1 MLKMNANIHN
11 FTRQSLFFLQFLISS
26 NSIFIMKSF
35 FSSFFAA
42 LLAIFVF
49 SIGGLMLLIGFAAAF
64 SSDVEVAV
72 PTNAVLVIDLND
84 NFTEKEVSDPFT
96 ELMNPGTGKI
106 PSLTSVIGLIQHA
119 KKDSNIKGIYIKC
132 QQNSNGYASSE
143 ELRKALVDFKKSNK
157 FIFAYGETISQK
169 GYWVGNVA
177 NQIYTHPQGGLEFSG
192 FSLETV
198 FLKGMLD
205 KLDVQMQVF
214 YAGKFKSATEPFR
227 YTKMSDANKQ
237 QTGVWLNGLY
247 DHFINSVASARQI
260 APEKLKAMANEA
272 KIQSAQDALSN
283 GLVDGLIYDDQL
295 KKMIAKKLKGV
306 KENDIPFVSVKDY
319 AKSVPL
325 RGSGAGKI
333 AVVYADGDI
342 VMGKGVKGSIA
353 SDDFRMLLQKIRA
366 DESIDALVLRV
377 NSPGGSALASD
388 IIWREI
394 ELIKGK
400 IPVVVSMG
408 DVAAS
413 GGYYIAS
420 GADSIYA
427 DANTITGSI
436 GVFTVI
442 PNISGFMNNKLG
454 ISFDGVKTAPYADAP
469 SATRPLN
476 TMEQKMLQ
484 SGVDSIYHTFKS
496 RVAKGRKKSM
506 DYVDSIAQGRVWLG
520 SDAISVGLV
529 DRIGTLNDALA
540 SAAKMAKLKGYSI
553 KQYPESKSFIED
565 LIEDYKD
572 YVKVK
577 SIESEIGA
585 SQWQIFQNLK
595 TVQQMVGAPQARMPI
610 FVVKQP

>member
-1 MLKMNANIHN
+1 
-11 FTRQSLFFLQFLISS
+11 
-26 NSIFIMKSF
+26 MKSF

-42 LLAIFVF
+42 LLAIVVF
-49 SIGGLMLLIGFAAAF
+49 SIVGLMLLIGSAAAF
-64 SSDVEVAV
+64 SSDE
-72 PTNAVLVIDLND
+72 PTTIPANAVLVIDLND

-106 PSLTSVIGLIQHA
+106 PSLTAVIGLIQHA

-205 KLDVQMQVF
+205 KLDVEMQVF

-237 QTGVWLNGLY
+237 QTSVWLNGLY
-247 DHFINSVASARQI
+247 DHFISSVASARQI
-260 APEKLKAMANEA
+260 APEKLKTMANEA
-272 KIQSAQDALSN
+272 KIQTAQDALSN

-295 KKMIAKKLKGV
+295 KKTIAKKLKGV
-306 KENDIPFVSVKDY
+306 KENDIPFLSIKDY

-325 RGSGAGKI
+325 RGTGDGKI

-342 VMGKGVKGSIA
+342 VMGKNVKDAIA

-400 IPVVVSMG
+400 IPVIVSMG

-469 SATRPLN
+469 TVTRPLN
-476 TMEQKMLQ
+476 TMEQKLLQ

-520 SDAISVGLV
+520 SDAINVGLV
-529 DRIGTLNDALA
+529 DRIGTLNDAIA

>member
-1 MLKMNANIHN
+1 
-11 FTRQSLFFLQFLISS
+11 
-26 NSIFIMKSF
+26 
-35 FSSFFAA
+35 
-42 LLAIFVF
+42 
-49 SIGGLMLLIGFAAAF
+49 
-64 SSDVEVAV
+64 
-72 PTNAVLVIDLND
+72 
-84 NFTEKEVSDPFT
+84 
-96 ELMNPGTGKI
+96 
-106 PSLTSVIGLIQHA
+106 
-119 KKDSNIKGIYIKC
+119 
-132 QQNSNGYASSE
+132 
-143 ELRKALVDFKKSNK
+143 
-157 FIFAYGETISQK
+157 
-169 GYWVGNVA
+169 
-177 NQIYTHPQGGLEFSG
+177 
-192 FSLETV
+192 
-198 FLKGMLD
+198 
-205 KLDVQMQVF
+205 
-214 YAGKFKSATEPFR
+214 
-227 YTKMSDANKQ
+227 
-237 QTGVWLNGLY
+237 
-247 DHFINSVASARQI
+247 
-260 APEKLKAMANEA
+260 MANDA
-272 KIQSAQDALSN
+272 TIQSAQDALSN

-295 KKMIAKKLKGV
+295 KKMIAKKLKGI
-306 KENDIPFVSVKDY
+306 KENDIPFVSMKEY

-325 RGSGAGKI
+325 RGTGSGKI

-388 IIWREI
+388 IIWREL

-400 IPVVVSMG
+400 IPVIVSMG

-469 SATRPLN
+469 TVTRPLN
-476 TMEQKMLQ
+476 AMEQKMLQ
-484 SGVDSIYHTFKS
+484 SGVDSIYNTFKS

-506 DYVDSIAQGRVWLG
+506 EYVDSIAQGRVWLG
-520 SDAISVGLV
+520 SDAINVGLV

-553 KQYPESKSFIED
+553 KQYPESKSFLED

-585 SQWQIFQNLK
+585 NQWQIFQNLK

>member
-1 MLKMNANIHN
+1 
-11 FTRQSLFFLQFLISS
+11 
-26 NSIFIMKSF
+26 MKSF
-35 FSSFFAA
+35 FNSFFAA
-42 LLAIFVF
+42 LLALFVF
-49 SIGGLMLLIGFAAAF
+49 SFGGIMLLIGTAAAF
-64 SSDVEVAV
+64 SSDEPATV
-72 PTNAVLVIDLND
+72 PNNAVLVIDLND
-84 NFTEKEVSDPFT
+84 NFTEKELSDPFT
-96 ELMNPGTGKI
+96 ELMNPGSGKI

-205 KLDVQMQVF
+205 KLDVEMQVF

-237 QTGVWLNGLY
+237 QTSVWLNGLF
-247 DHFINSVASARQI
+247 DHFINSVASARKI
-260 APEKLKAMANEA
+260 APEKLKSMANEA

-295 KKMIAKKLKGV
+295 KKMIAKKLNGV
-306 KENDIPFVSVKDY
+306 KENDIPFISIKEY

-325 RGSGAGKI
+325 RGTGDGKI

-342 VMGKGVKGSIA
+342 VMGKGVKESIA

-388 IIWREI
+388 IIWREL

-400 IPVVVSMG
+400 IPVIVSMG

-413 GGYYIAS
+413 GGYYIAC

-469 SATRPLN
+469 TVTRPLN
-476 TMEQKMLQ
+476 MMEQKILQ
-484 SGVDSIYHTFKS
+484 SGVDSIYNTFKA

-506 DYVDSIAQGRVWLG
+506 EYVDSIAQGRVWLG
-520 SDAISVGLV
+520 SDAIHVGLV

-577 SIESEIGA
+577 SIKSEIGA
-585 SQWQIFQNLK
+585 NQWQIFQNMK
-595 TVQQMVGAPQARMPI
+595 TVQQMIGAPQARMPI

>member
-1 MLKMNANIHN
+1 
-11 FTRQSLFFLQFLISS
+11 
-26 NSIFIMKSF
+26 MKSF

-42 LLAIFVF
+42 LLAILVF
-49 SIGGLMLLIGFAAAF
+49 SIGGVMLLIGFAAAF
-64 SSDVEVAV
+64 SSDVEVTV

-192 FSLETV
+192 FSLETI

-260 APEKLKAMANEA
+260 APEKLKALVNEA

-295 KKMIAKKLKGV
+295 KKIIAKKLKGV
-306 KENDIPFVSVKDY
+306 KENDIPFIAVKEY

-325 RGSGAGKI
+325 RGTGAGKI

-388 IIWREI
+388 VIWREI

-436 GVFTVI
+436 GVFAVI

-469 SATRPLN
+469 TVTRPLN
-476 TMEQKMLQ
+476 SMEQKILQ

-506 DYVDSIAQGRVWLG
+506 EYVDSIAQGRVWLG
-520 SDAISVGLV
+520 SDAIKVGLV

>member
-1 MLKMNANIHN
+1 
-11 FTRQSLFFLQFLISS
+11 
-26 NSIFIMKSF
+26 MKSF

-42 LLAIFVF
+42 LLAILVF
-49 SIGGLMLLIGFAAAF
+49 SIGGVMLLIGFAAAF
-64 SSDVEVAV
+64 SSDVEVTV

-192 FSLETV
+192 FSLETI

-260 APEKLKAMANEA
+260 APEKLKALVNEA

-295 KKMIAKKLKGV
+295 KKIIAKKLKGV
-306 KENDIPFVSVKDY
+306 KENDIPFVAVKEY

-325 RGSGAGKI
+325 RGTGAGKI

-436 GVFTVI
+436 GVFAVI

-469 SATRPLN
+469 TVTRPLN
-476 TMEQKMLQ
+476 TMEQKILQ

-506 DYVDSIAQGRVWLG
+506 EYVDSIAQGRVWLG
-520 SDAISVGLV
+520 SDAIKVGLV

>member
-1 MLKMNANIHN
+1 
-11 FTRQSLFFLQFLISS
+11 
-26 NSIFIMKSF
+26 MKSF

-42 LLAIFVF
+42 LLAIVVF
-49 SIGGLMLLIGFAAAF
+49 SIGGLMLLIGSAAAF
-64 SSDVEVAV
+64 SSDEPTTI

-119 KKDSNIKGIYIKC
+119 KKDSNIRGIYIKC

-205 KLDVQMQVF
+205 KLDVEMQVF

-260 APEKLKAMANEA
+260 APEKLKAIANEA

-295 KKMIAKKLKGV
+295 KKIIAKKLKGI
-306 KENDIPFVSVKDY
+306 KENDIPFVSVKEY

-325 RGSGAGKI
+325 RGTGAGKI

-342 VMGKGVKGSIA
+342 VMGKNVKDAIA

-400 IPVVVSMG
+400 IPVIVSMG

-469 SATRPLN
+469 TATRPLN
-476 TMEQKMLQ
+476 MMEQKMLQ

-520 SDAISVGLV
+520 SDAINVGLV

-553 KQYPESKSFIED
+553 KQYPESKSFLED

-585 SQWQIFQNLK
+585 NQWQIFQNLK

>member
-1 MLKMNANIHN
+1 
-11 FTRQSLFFLQFLISS
+11 
-26 NSIFIMKSF
+26 
-35 FSSFFAA
+35 
-42 LLAIFVF
+42 
-49 SIGGLMLLIGFAAAF
+49 
-64 SSDVEVAV
+64 
-72 PTNAVLVIDLND
+72 
-84 NFTEKEVSDPFT
+84 
-96 ELMNPGTGKI
+96 
-106 PSLTSVIGLIQHA
+106 
-119 KKDSNIKGIYIKC
+119 
-132 QQNSNGYASSE
+132 
-143 ELRKALVDFKKSNK
+143 
-157 FIFAYGETISQK
+157 
-169 GYWVGNVA
+169 
-177 NQIYTHPQGGLEFSG
+177 
-192 FSLETV
+192 
-198 FLKGMLD
+198 
-205 KLDVQMQVF
+205 
-214 YAGKFKSATEPFR
+214 
-227 YTKMSDANKQ
+227 
-237 QTGVWLNGLY
+237 
-247 DHFINSVASARQI
+247 
-260 APEKLKAMANEA
+260 MANEA

-295 KKMIAKKLKGV
+295 KKMIAKKLKGI
-306 KENDIPFVSVKDY
+306 KENDIPFVSVKEY

-325 RGSGAGKI
+325 RGTGAGKI

-469 SATRPLN
+469 TVTRPLN

-484 SGVDSIYHTFKS
+484 KVDI
-496 RVAKGRKKSM
+496 
-506 DYVDSIAQGRVWLG
+506 
-520 SDAISVGLV
+520 
-529 DRIGTLNDALA
+529 ALA
-540 SAAKMAKLKGYSI
+540 TSAHLTRKLSTK
-553 KQYPESKSFIED
+553 KTF
-565 LIEDYKD
+565 
-572 YVKVK
+572 VKHLPNAADTSVFNNSYLK
-577 SIESEIGA
+577 KLT
-585 SQWQIFQNLK
+585 FLKFLFYNLL
-595 TVQQMVGAPQARMPI
+595 
-610 FVVKQP
+610 FFL

>member
-1 MLKMNANIHN
+1 
-11 FTRQSLFFLQFLISS
+11 
-26 NSIFIMKSF
+26 MKSF
-35 FSSFFAA
+35 FTSFFAA
-42 LLAIFVF
+42 ILALFVF
-49 SIGGLMLLIGFAAAF
+49 SIVGVLILIGFAAAF
-64 SSDVEVAV
+64 SSDEPVTVAS
-72 PTNAVLVIDLND
+72 NAVLVIDLAD
-84 NFTEKEVSDPFT
+84 NFTEKEVADPFS
-96 ELMNPGTGKI
+96 ELLNQGSGKV

-169 GYWVGNVA
+169 GYWIGNVA

-205 KLDVQMQVF
+205 KLDVEMQVF

-227 YTKMSDANKQ
+227 YEKMSDANKL

-247 DHFINSVASARQI
+247 DHFINTVASARQI
-260 APEKLKAMANEA
+260 APEKLKAFANDA

-283 GLVDGLIYDDQL
+283 GLVDGLMYDDQL
-295 KKMIAKKLKGV
+295 KKIIAKKLNGV
-306 KENDIPFVSVKDY
+306 QENDIPFVSIKEY

-325 RGSGAGKI
+325 RGTGAGKI

-353 SDDFRMLLQKIRA
+353 SDDFRMILQKIRA
-366 DESIDALVLRV
+366 DKSIDAMVLRV

-400 IPVVVSMG
+400 IPVIVSMG

-413 GGYYIAS
+413 GGYYIAC

-436 GVFTVI
+436 GVFTVV
-442 PNISGFMNNKLG
+442 PNISGFMKNKLG
-454 ISFDGVKTAPYADAP
+454 VTFDGVKTATYADAP
-469 SATRPLN
+469 TFTRPLN
-476 TMEQKMLQ
+476 AMEQKMMQ
-484 SGVDSIYHTFKS
+484 SGVDSIYNTFKS
-496 RVAKGRKKSM
+496 RVANGRKKSM
-506 DYVDSIAQGRVWLG
+506 EFVDSIAQGRVWLG
-520 SDAISVGLV
+520 SDAMNVGLV

-540 SAAKMAKLKGYSI
+540 SAAKMAKLKGFSV

-585 SQWQIFQNLK
+585 SQWQILQHLK

>member
-1 MLKMNANIHN
+1 
-11 FTRQSLFFLQFLISS
+11 
-26 NSIFIMKSF
+26 MKSF

-42 LLAIFVF
+42 LLALFVF
-49 SIGGLMLLIGFAAAF
+49 SIVGLMLLIGSAAAF
-64 SSDVEVAV
+64 SSDE
-72 PTNAVLVIDLND
+72 PTAIPSNAVLVIDLND

-96 ELMNPGTGKI
+96 EFMNPGSGKV
-106 PSLTSVIGLIQHA
+106 PSLSNVIGLIQHA

-143 ELRKALVDFKKSNK
+143 EIRKALVDFKKSNK

-205 KLDVQMQVF
+205 KLDVEMQVF

-247 DHFINSVASARQI
+247 DHFISSVSSARQI

-295 KKMIAKKLKGV
+295 KKMISKKLNGV
-306 KENDIPFVSVKDY
+306 KENDIPFVSIKEY
-319 AKSVPL
+319 AKSSSL
-325 RGSGAGKI
+325 RGTGAGKI

-342 VMGKGVKGSIA
+342 VMGKGIKGSIA

-388 IIWREI
+388 IIWREL

-400 IPVVVSMG
+400 IPVIVSMG

-413 GGYYIAS
+413 GGYYIAC

-469 SATRPLN
+469 SSTRPLN

-484 SGVDSIYHTFKS
+484 SGVDSIYHTFKT
-496 RVAKGRKKSM
+496 RVSKGRKKSM

-520 SDAISVGLV
+520 SDAINVGLV

-595 TVQQMVGAPQARMPI
+595 TVQQMVGVPQARMPI

>member
-1 MLKMNANIHN
+1 
-11 FTRQSLFFLQFLISS
+11 
-26 NSIFIMKSF
+26 MKSF

-42 LLAIFVF
+42 LLAIVVF
-49 SIGGLMLLIGFAAAF
+49 SIGGVMLLIGFAAAF
-64 SSDVEVAV
+64 SSDVEVTV

-84 NFTEKEVSDPFT
+84 TFTEKEVSDPFT
-96 ELMNPGTGKI
+96 ELMNPGTGKV

-132 QQNSNGYASSE
+132 QQNANGYASSE

-205 KLDVQMQVF
+205 KLDVEMQVF

-247 DHFINSVASARQI
+247 DHFISSVASARQI
-260 APEKLKAMANEA
+260 APEKLKVMANEA

-295 KKMIAKKLKGV
+295 KKIMSKKLNGV
-306 KENDIPFVSVKDY
+306 KENDIPFVSIKDY

-325 RGSGAGKI
+325 RGTGAGKI

-400 IPVVVSMG
+400 IPVIVSMG

-454 ISFDGVKTAPYADAP
+454 ISFDGVKTAQYADAP
-469 SATRPLN
+469 TVTRPLN

-484 SGVDSIYHTFKS
+484 SGVDSIYHTFKT

-520 SDAISVGLV
+520 SDAINVGLV

-553 KQYPESKSFIED
+553 KQYPESKSFLED

>member
-1 MLKMNANIHN
+1 
-11 FTRQSLFFLQFLISS
+11 
-26 NSIFIMKSF
+26 MKSF

-42 LLAIFVF
+42 LLAILVF
-49 SIGGLMLLIGFAAAF
+49 SIGGVMLLIGFAAAF
-64 SSDVEVAV
+64 SSDVEVTV

-192 FSLETV
+192 FSLETI

-260 APEKLKAMANEA
+260 APEKLKALVNEA

-306 KENDIPFVSVKDY
+306 KENDIPFVAVKEY

-325 RGSGAGKI
+325 RGTGAGKI

-436 GVFTVI
+436 GVFAVI

-469 SATRPLN
+469 TVTRPLN
-476 TMEQKMLQ
+476 SMEQKILQ

-506 DYVDSIAQGRVWLG
+506 EYVDSIAQGRVWLG
-520 SDAISVGLV
+520 SDAIKVGLV

>member
-1 MLKMNANIHN
+1 
-11 FTRQSLFFLQFLISS
+11 
-26 NSIFIMKSF
+26 MKSF

-42 LLAIFVF
+42 LLAILVF
-49 SIGGLMLLIGFAAAF
+49 SIGGVMLLIGFAAAF
-64 SSDVEVAV
+64 SSDVEVTV

-192 FSLETV
+192 FSLETI

-227 YTKMSDANKQ
+227 YTKMSEANKQ

-260 APEKLKAMANEA
+260 APEKLKALVNEA

-295 KKMIAKKLKGV
+295 KKIIAKKLKGV
-306 KENDIPFVSVKDY
+306 KENDIPFIAVKDY

-325 RGSGAGKI
+325 RGTGAGKI

-436 GVFTVI
+436 GVFAVI

-454 ISFDGVKTAPYADAP
+454 ISFDGVKTAPYANAP
-469 SATRPLN
+469 TVTRPLN
-476 TMEQKMLQ
+476 SMEQKILQ

-506 DYVDSIAQGRVWLG
+506 EYVDSIAQGRVWLG
-520 SDAISVGLV
+520 SDAIKVGLV

>member
-1 MLKMNANIHN
+1 
-11 FTRQSLFFLQFLISS
+11 
-26 NSIFIMKSF
+26 MKSF

-42 LLAIFVF
+42 LLAIVVF
-49 SIGGLMLLIGFAAAF
+49 SIGGLMLLIGFASAF

-72 PTNAVLVIDLND
+72 PANAVLVIDLND

-143 ELRKALVDFKKSNK
+143 ELIKALVDFKKSNK

-205 KLDVQMQVF
+205 KLDVEMQVF

-247 DHFINSVASARQI
+247 DHFIDAVASARQI

-306 KENDIPFVSVKDY
+306 KENDIPFVSVKEY

-325 RGSGAGKI
+325 RGTGAGKI

-388 IIWREI
+388 IIWREL

-400 IPVVVSMG
+400 IPVIVSMG

-476 TMEQKMLQ
+476 MMEQKMLQ

-520 SDAISVGLV
+520 SDAINVGLV

-572 YVKVK
+572 FVKVK

>member
-1 MLKMNANIHN
+1 
-11 FTRQSLFFLQFLISS
+11 
-26 NSIFIMKSF
+26 MKSF

-42 LLAIFVF
+42 LLAILVF
-49 SIGGLMLLIGFAAAF
+49 SIGGVMLLIGFAAAF
-64 SSDVEVAV
+64 SSDVEVTV

-177 NQIYTHPQGGLEFSG
+177 NQIYTHPQGGIEFSG
-192 FSLETV
+192 FSLETI

-260 APEKLKAMANEA
+260 APEKLKALVNEA

-306 KENDIPFVSVKDY
+306 KENDIPFVSVKEY

-325 RGSGAGKI
+325 RGTGAGKI

-400 IPVVVSMG
+400 IPVIVSMG

-469 SATRPLN
+469 TVTRPLN

-520 SDAISVGLV
+520 SDAINVGLV

-553 KQYPESKSFIED
+553 KQYPESKSFLED

>member
-1 MLKMNANIHN
+1 M
-11 FTRQSLFFLQFLISS
+11 
-26 NSIFIMKSF
+26 
-35 FSSFFAA
+35 
-42 LLAIFVF
+42 
-49 SIGGLMLLIGFAAAF
+49 
-64 SSDVEVAV
+64 
-72 PTNAVLVIDLND
+72 IDLND

-106 PSLTSVIGLIQHA
+106 PSLTAVIGLIQQA

-205 KLDVQMQVF
+205 KLDVEMQVF

-237 QTGVWLNGLY
+237 QTSVWLNGLY
-247 DHFINSVASARQI
+247 DHFISSVASARQI
-260 APEKLKAMANEA
+260 APEKLIAMANEA

-295 KKMIAKKLKGV
+295 KKTIAKKLNGV

-325 RGSGAGKI
+325 RGTGDGKI

-342 VMGKGVKGSIA
+342 VMGKNVKDAIA

-400 IPVVVSMG
+400 IPVIVSMG

-520 SDAISVGLV
+520 SDAINVGLV

-577 SIESEIGA
+577 SIESEIGT

>member
-1 MLKMNANIHN
+1 
-11 FTRQSLFFLQFLISS
+11 
-26 NSIFIMKSF
+26 MKSF

-42 LLAIFVF
+42 LLAIVVF
-49 SIGGLMLLIGFAAAF
+49 SIVGLMLLIGSAAAF
-64 SSDVEVAV
+64 SSDE
-72 PTNAVLVIDLND
+72 PTTIPANAVLVIDLND

-106 PSLTSVIGLIQHA
+106 PSLTAVIGLIQHA

-205 KLDVQMQVF
+205 KLDVEMQVF

-237 QTGVWLNGLY
+237 QTSVWLNGLY
-247 DHFINSVASARQI
+247 DHFISSVASARQI
-260 APEKLKAMANEA
+260 APEKLKTMANEA

-295 KKMIAKKLKGV
+295 KKTIAKKLNGI
-306 KENDIPFVSVKDY
+306 KENDIPFVSIKDY

-325 RGSGAGKI
+325 RGTGDGKI

-342 VMGKGVKGSIA
+342 VMGKNVKDAIA

-400 IPVVVSMG
+400 IPVIVSMG

-469 SATRPLN
+469 TVTRPLN
-476 TMEQKMLQ
+476 TMEQKILQ

-520 SDAISVGLV
+520 SDAINVGLV
-529 DRIGTLNDALA
+529 DRIGTLNDAIA

-585 SQWQIFQNLK
+585 NQWQIFQNLK
-595 TVQQMVGAPQARMPI
+595 NVQQMVGAPQARMPI

>member
-1 MLKMNANIHN
+1 
-11 FTRQSLFFLQFLISS
+11 
-26 NSIFIMKSF
+26 MKSF

-42 LLAIFVF
+42 LLAILVF
-49 SIGGLMLLIGFAAAF
+49 SIGGVMLLIGFAAAF
-64 SSDVEVAV
+64 SSDVEVTV

-177 NQIYTHPQGGLEFSG
+177 NQIYTHPQGGIEFSG
-192 FSLETV
+192 FSLETI

-260 APEKLKAMANEA
+260 APEKLKALVNEA

-295 KKMIAKKLKGV
+295 KKIIAKKLKGV
-306 KENDIPFVSVKDY
+306 KENDIPFIAVKEY

-325 RGSGAGKI
+325 RGTGAGKI

-413 GGYYIAS
+413 GGYYIAC

-436 GVFTVI
+436 GVFAVI

-469 SATRPLN
+469 TVTRPLN
-476 TMEQKMLQ
+476 SMEQKILQ

-506 DYVDSIAQGRVWLG
+506 EYVDSIAQGRVWLG
-520 SDAISVGLV
+520 SDAIKVGLV

>member
-1 MLKMNANIHN
+1 
-11 FTRQSLFFLQFLISS
+11 
-26 NSIFIMKSF
+26 MKSF

-42 LLAIFVF
+42 LLAIVVF
-49 SIGGLMLLIGFAAAF
+49 SIVGLMLLIGSAAAF
-64 SSDVEVAV
+64 SSDE
-72 PTNAVLVIDLND
+72 PTTIPANAVLVIDLND

-106 PSLTSVIGLIQHA
+106 PSLTAVIGLIQHA

-205 KLDVQMQVF
+205 KLDVEMQVF

-237 QTGVWLNGLY
+237 QTSVWLNGLY
-247 DHFINSVASARQI
+247 DHFISSVASARQI
-260 APEKLKAMANEA
+260 APEKLKTMANEA

-295 KKMIAKKLKGV
+295 KKTIAKKLNGI
-306 KENDIPFVSVKDY
+306 KENDIPFVSIKDY

-325 RGSGAGKI
+325 RGTGDGKI

-342 VMGKGVKGSIA
+342 VMGKNVKDAIA

-400 IPVVVSMG
+400 IPVIVSMG

-469 SATRPLN
+469 TVTRPLN
-476 TMEQKMLQ
+476 TMEQKLLQ

-520 SDAISVGLV
+520 SDAINVGLV
-529 DRIGTLNDALA
+529 DRIGTLNDAIA

>member
-1 MLKMNANIHN
+1 
-11 FTRQSLFFLQFLISS
+11 
-26 NSIFIMKSF
+26 MKSF

-42 LLAIFVF
+42 LLAIVVF
-49 SIGGLMLLIGFAAAF
+49 SIGGLMLLIGSAAAF
-64 SSDVEVAV
+64 SSDE
-72 PTNAVLVIDLND
+72 PTTIPANAVLVIDLND

-106 PSLTSVIGLIQHA
+106 PSLTAVIGLIQHA

-177 NQIYTHPQGGLEFSG
+177 NQIYTHPQGGMEFGG

-247 DHFINSVASARQI
+247 DHFISSVASARQI

-272 KIQSAQDALSN
+272 KIQSAQDALSY

-295 KKMIAKKLKGV
+295 KKTIAKKLNGV
-306 KENDIPFVSVKDY
+306 KENDIPFVSIKDY

-325 RGSGAGKI
+325 RGTGAGKI

-342 VMGKGVKGSIA
+342 VMGKNVKDAIA

-388 IIWREI
+388 IIWREL

-400 IPVVVSMG
+400 IPVIVSMG

-476 TMEQKMLQ
+476 MMEQKMLQ

-520 SDAISVGLV
+520 SDAINVGLV

-585 SQWQIFQNLK
+585 NQWQIFQNLK

>member
-1 MLKMNANIHN
+1 
-11 FTRQSLFFLQFLISS
+11 
-26 NSIFIMKSF
+26 MKSF

-42 LLAIFVF
+42 LLAILVF
-49 SIGGLMLLIGFAAAF
+49 SIGGVMLLIGFAAAF
-64 SSDVEVAV
+64 SSDVEVTV

-192 FSLETV
+192 FSLETI

-260 APEKLKAMANEA
+260 APEKLKALVNEA

-295 KKMIAKKLKGV
+295 KKIIAKKLKGV
-306 KENDIPFVSVKDY
+306 KENDIPFIAVKEY

-325 RGSGAGKI
+325 RGTGAGKI

-436 GVFTVI
+436 GVFAVI

-469 SATRPLN
+469 TVTRPLN
-476 TMEQKMLQ
+476 SMEQKILQ

-506 DYVDSIAQGRVWLG
+506 EYVDSIAQGRVWLG
-520 SDAISVGLV
+520 SDAIKVGLV

>member
-1 MLKMNANIHN
+1 
-11 FTRQSLFFLQFLISS
+11 
-26 NSIFIMKSF
+26 MKSF

-42 LLAIFVF
+42 LLAIVVF
-49 SIGGLMLLIGFAAAF
+49 SIVGLMLLIGSAAAF
-64 SSDVEVAV
+64 SSDE
-72 PTNAVLVIDLND
+72 PTTIPANAVLVIDLND

-106 PSLTSVIGLIQHA
+106 PSLTAVIGLIQHA

-205 KLDVQMQVF
+205 KLDVEMQVF

-237 QTGVWLNGLY
+237 QTSVWLNGLY
-247 DHFINSVASARQI
+247 DHFISSVASARQI
-260 APEKLKAMANEA
+260 APEKLKTMANEA

-295 KKMIAKKLKGV
+295 KKTIAKKLNGV
-306 KENDIPFVSVKDY
+306 KENDIPFVSIKDY

-325 RGSGAGKI
+325 RGTGDGKI

-342 VMGKGVKGSIA
+342 VMGKNVKDAIA

-400 IPVVVSMG
+400 IPVIVSMG

-469 SATRPLN
+469 TVTRPLN
-476 TMEQKMLQ
+476 TMEQKILQ

-520 SDAISVGLV
+520 SDAINVGLV
-529 DRIGTLNDALA
+529 DRIGTLNDAIA

>member
-1 MLKMNANIHN
+1 
-11 FTRQSLFFLQFLISS
+11 
-26 NSIFIMKSF
+26 MKSF

-42 LLAIFVF
+42 LLAIIVF
-49 SIGGLMLLIGFAAAF
+49 SIGGVMLLIGIAAAF
-64 SSDVEVAV
+64 SSDEPAAV

-96 ELMNPGTGKI
+96 ELMNPGTGKL

-205 KLDVQMQVF
+205 KLDVEMQVF
-214 YAGKFKSATEPFR
+214 FAGKFKSATEPFR

-247 DHFINSVASARQI
+247 DHFISSVASARQI

-295 KKMIAKKLKGV
+295 KKLIAKKLNGV
-306 KENDIPFVSVKDY
+306 KENDIPFVSIKEY
-319 AKSVPL
+319 AKSTPL
-325 RGSGAGKI
+325 RGAGAGKI
-333 AVVYADGDI
+333 AVVYADGEI

-388 IIWREI
+388 IIWREL

-400 IPVVVSMG
+400 IPVIVSMG

-413 GGYYIAS
+413 GGYYIAC

-469 SATRPLN
+469 TVTRPLN

-484 SGVDSIYHTFKS
+484 SGVDSIYHTFKT

-520 SDAISVGLV
+520 SDAINVGLV

-553 KQYPESKSFIED
+553 KQYPESKSFLED

>member
-1 MLKMNANIHN
+1 
-11 FTRQSLFFLQFLISS
+11 
-26 NSIFIMKSF
+26 MKSF

-42 LLAIFVF
+42 LLAIVVF
-49 SIGGLMLLIGFAAAF
+49 SIVGLMLLIGSAAAF
-64 SSDVEVAV
+64 SSDE
-72 PTNAVLVIDLND
+72 PTTIPANAVLVIDLND
-84 NFTEKEVSDPFT
+84 NLTEKEVSDPFT

-106 PSLTSVIGLIQHA
+106 PSLTAVIGLIQHA

-205 KLDVQMQVF
+205 KLDVEMQVF

-237 QTGVWLNGLY
+237 QTSVWLNGLY
-247 DHFINSVASARQI
+247 DHFISSVASARQI
-260 APEKLKAMANEA
+260 APEKLKTMANEA
-272 KIQSAQDALSN
+272 KIQSAQDALLN

-295 KKMIAKKLKGV
+295 KKTITKKLNGI
-306 KENDIPFVSVKDY
+306 KENDIPFVSIKDY

-325 RGSGAGKI
+325 RGTGDGKI

-342 VMGKGVKGSIA
+342 VMGKNVKDAIA

-400 IPVVVSMG
+400 IPVIVSMG

-469 SATRPLN
+469 TVTRPLN

-520 SDAISVGLV
+520 SDAINVGLV
-529 DRIGTLNDALA
+529 DRIGTLNDAIA

-585 SQWQIFQNLK
+585 NQWQIFQNLK

>member
-1 MLKMNANIHN
+1 
-11 FTRQSLFFLQFLISS
+11 
-26 NSIFIMKSF
+26 MKSF

-42 LLAIFVF
+42 LLAIVVF
-49 SIGGLMLLIGFAAAF
+49 SIGGLMLLIGSAAAF
-64 SSDVEVAV
+64 SSDEPTTI

-119 KKDSNIKGIYIKC
+119 KKDSNIRGIYIKC

-205 KLDVQMQVF
+205 KLDVEMQVF

-260 APEKLKAMANEA
+260 APEKLKAIANEA

-295 KKMIAKKLKGV
+295 KKIIAKKLKGI
-306 KENDIPFVSVKDY
+306 KENDIPFVSVKEY

-325 RGSGAGKI
+325 RGTGAGKI

-342 VMGKGVKGSIA
+342 VMGKNVKDAIA

-400 IPVVVSMG
+400 IPVIVSMG

-469 SATRPLN
+469 TATRPLN
-476 TMEQKMLQ
+476 MMEQKMLQ

-520 SDAISVGLV
+520 SDAINVGLV

-553 KQYPESKSFIED
+553 KQFPESKSFLED

-585 SQWQIFQNLK
+585 NQWQIFQNLK

>member
-1 MLKMNANIHN
+1 
-11 FTRQSLFFLQFLISS
+11 
-26 NSIFIMKSF
+26 MKSF

-42 LLAIFVF
+42 LLAIVVF
-49 SIGGLMLLIGFAAAF
+49 SIGGLMLLIGSAAAF
-64 SSDVEVAV
+64 SSDEPTTI

-119 KKDSNIKGIYIKC
+119 KKDSNIKGIYVKC

-205 KLDVQMQVF
+205 KLDVEMQVF

-306 KENDIPFVSVKDY
+306 KENDIPFVSMKEY

-325 RGSGAGKI
+325 RGTGAGKI

-388 IIWREI
+388 IIWREL

-400 IPVVVSMG
+400 MPVIVSMG

-520 SDAISVGLV
+520 SDAINVGLV

-553 KQYPESKSFIED
+553 KQYPESKSFLED